1 MTLTE
6 INIRRRISAAL
17 LASLVCAFIIFRLPV
32 LAEERLQSTDS
43 LHSLLEKSLSV
54 VEIDKEIA
62 RINQE
67 KEALL
72 LTMTEAEKQLAAQE
86 LAINGKREQAG
97 DVLRAYYM
105 GERDMLYLSL
115 LTTDSWTKFFTL
127 LDYIDIIISQD
138 KHTLNAYIGQYR
150 DMQDRYTKL
159 EGKQAELAAMEEKL
173 NVQRERVLA
182 LESQLEGELAGR
194 SDSDRIR
201 LLIEELTGFWESAGL
216 NEVRSYFKAL
226 SLAMGELPSWIQ
238 DNKELMEI
246 KGLQYTI
253 RVPEDKLNEFLREQD
268 ERFNDFSFRFEDDTI
283 TAHGKRDDI
292 EISISGHYSLVQ
304 EPRNG
309 MLFHVDELLFN
320 GFMLPDTT
328 RASLE
333 EEFDLGFYPGL
344 ITSFLKAKSVEVKD
358 GELIIKLSVT
368 L

>member
-6 INIRRRISAAL
+6 ISIRKRISAAL
-17 LASLVCAFIIFRLPV
+17 LASLLCTFIVLRLPV
-32 LAEERLQSTDS
+32 LAEEKSKSPDD

-62 RINQE
+62 RIQQE

-72 LTMTEAEKQLAAQE
+72 LTMTDTEKQLAAQE
-86 LAINGKREQAG
+86 LAIDGKRKQAG
-97 DVLRAYYM
+97 HVLRAYYM

-115 LTTDSWTKFFTL
+115 LKTDSWTKFFTL
-127 LDYIDIIISQD
+127 LDYIDIIVSQD

-150 DMQDRYTKL
+150 DMQDRYAEL
-159 EGKQAELAAMEEKL
+159 EGKQAELVAVEDKL
-173 NVQRERVLA
+173 KLQRERVLA

-201 LLIEELTGFWESAGL
+201 LLIEQLTNFWESAGL
-216 NEVRSYFKAL
+216 KEVRAYFEAL
-226 SLAMGELPSWIQ
+226 SKSMGELPGWIQ

-268 ERFNDFSFRFEDDTI
+268 KRFNDLTFKFADDTI
-283 TAHGKRDDI
+283 TAYGKRDNI
-292 EISISGHYSLVQ
+292 EISISGHYSLIQ

-309 MLFHVDELLFN
+309 LLFHVDELLFN
-320 GFMLPDTT
+320 GFTLPDTT
-328 RASLE
+328 RKALE
-333 EEFDLGFYPGL
+333 DEFDLGFYPGL
-344 ITSFLKAKSVEVKD
+344 ITSFLKAKSVEIKD

>member
-1 MTLTE
+1 MTE
-6 INIRRRISAAL
+6 ISIRERITIAL
-17 LASLVCAFIIFRLPV
+17 LASLLCAFIMLRLPV
-32 LAEERLQSTDS
+32 LAEERPESPDD

-62 RINQE
+62 RIGQE
-67 KEALL
+67 KDALL

-86 LAINGKREQAG
+86 LAIDGKRKQAG

-105 GERDMLYLSL
+105 GERDMLYFSL
-115 LTTDSWTKFFTL
+115 LTMDSWTKFFTL
-127 LDYIDIIISQD
+127 LDYLDIIISQD

-150 DMQDRYTKL
+150 DLQERITML
-159 EGKQAELAAMEEKL
+159 EGKQAELAAVEDRL
-173 NVQRERVLA
+173 NIQRDRVLA

-201 LLIEELTGFWESAGL
+201 LLIEQLTGFWESTGL
-216 NEVRSYFKAL
+216 KEVRAYFGAL
-226 SLAMGELPSWIQ
+226 SDSMGKLPGWIQ
-238 DNKELMEI
+238 NNKDLMEI

-253 RVPEDKLNEFLREQD
+253 RMPEDKLNEFLREQD
-268 ERFNDFSFRFEDDTI
+268 ERFNDLSFRFEDDSI
-283 TAHGKRDDI
+283 TASGKRDQI
-292 EISISGHYSLVQ
+292 EISITGHYSLVQ

-309 MLFHVDELLFN
+309 LLFHVDELLFN

-328 RASLE
+328 RKALE

-344 ITSFLKAKSVEVKD
+344 ITPFLKAKSVEVKD
-358 GELIIKLSVT
+358 GDLIIKLGVS

>member
-1 MTLTE
+1 MTE
-6 INIRRRISAAL
+6 FSIRHRIAAAL
-17 LASLVCAFIIFRLPV
+17 LASLLCAFIILRLPV
-32 LAEERLQSTDS
+32 LAEERAKPPDD

-62 RINQE
+62 RIQQE
-67 KEALL
+67 KDALL
-72 LTMTEAEKQLAAQE
+72 LTMTETEKQLAAQE
-86 LAINGKREQAG
+86 LAIDGKRKQAG

-115 LTTDSWTKFFTL
+115 LTTDSWTNFFTL

-150 DMQDRYTKL
+150 DLQDRYATL
-159 EGKQAELAAMEEKL
+159 EGKQAKLVAMEEKL
-173 NVQRERVLA
+173 NLQRERVLA

-201 LLIEELTGFWESAGL
+201 LLIEQLTGFWESAGL
-216 NEVRSYFKAL
+216 KEVRDYFGAL
-226 SLAMGELPSWIQ
+226 SKSMGKLPEWIQ
-238 DNKELMEI
+238 DNKDLMEI

-268 ERFNDFSFRFEDDTI
+268 ERFNDFSFQFEDDTI
-283 TAHGKRDDI
+283 TAYGKRDNI

-309 MLFHVDELLFN
+309 LLFHVDELLFN

-328 RASLE
+328 RKSLE
-333 EEFDLGFYPGL
+333 DEFDLGFYPGL
-344 ITSFLKAKSVEVKD
+344 ITSFLKAKSVEIKD